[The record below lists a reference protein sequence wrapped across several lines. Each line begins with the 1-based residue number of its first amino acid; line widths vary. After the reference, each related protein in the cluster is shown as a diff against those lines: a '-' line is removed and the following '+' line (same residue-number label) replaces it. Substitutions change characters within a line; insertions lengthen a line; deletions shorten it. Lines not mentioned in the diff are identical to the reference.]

1 MAEII
6 ELENFSITFSFH
18 CPKCDY
24 LNEEVSSND
33 LLNGNS
39 ECGMCETVFKVE
51 GLDAVKISATLD

>member
-33 LLNGNS
+33 LLSGNS
-39 ECGMCETVFKVE
+39 ECGM
-51 GLDAVKISATLD
+51 